1 MTEYKAVDID
11 KWVLKTRKR
20 MNAVVKQAVGD
31 TISGVEVVP
40 GITRGGSR
48 VRGTIPRD
56 IGTLA
61 LSLRTTLYGSTA
73 MSSEGEDS
81 HVIGVAS
88 MSAGDV
94 IRFSWGGPLAGD
106 YVKAVHYGSD
116 GVPGTFWIDEMV
128 EAFPGHLKRAV
139 ARAKARV
146 RG

>member
-1 MTEYKAVDID
+1 MTEYKAVEID
-11 KWVLKTRKR
+11 KWILKTKKR
-20 MNAVVKQAVGD
+20 MNAVVKQAVSD
-31 TISGVEVVP
+31 TISGVKVVP

-73 MSSEGEDS
+73 MSEVGEDS
-81 HVIGVAS
+81 YVIGVGS
-88 MSAGDV
+88 MKAGDV

-128 EAFPGHLKRAV
+128 EAFPGNLRNAV

-146 RG
+146 RS